1 MTNRNEASSGD
12 ERPGES
18 LLAVECRGCGTPVRY
33 AGTGRPPRYCSPG
46 CRQRAWALRKAEETL
61 SADAD
66 PRPQVVRETVE
77 RRVETT
83 PRPPSWSAPSAAASR
98 PPSTARE
105 WERLLHALAEQL
117 ADEGHQIAREHWHH
131 RRLYNALVRAMT
143 GLGHAHP
150 GGLDQLGK
158 R

>member
-1 MTNRNEASSGD
+1 MTNPNEPASGD
-12 ERPGES
+12 ERSSES

-33 AGTGRPPRYCSPG
+33 AGTGRPPRYCSPA

-77 RRVETT
+77 RRIETT
-83 PRPPSWSAPSAAASR
+83 PQPPSGTALQSPSP

-105 WERLLHALAEQL
+105 WERLLAALAAQL
-117 ADEGHQIAREHWHH
+117 DDEDHQIAREHWHH
-131 RRLYNALVRAMT
+131 RRLYAALAHALT
-143 GLGHAHP
+143 ALDHAHP
-150 GGLDQLGK
+150 GGLDQLAK